1 MNQTSGLIVKGVN
14 PIDNHEISNVVQ
26 GGTFY
31 GEWFPDKNYWFFPF
45 DEQNLL
51 SLRDD
56 LEQKFIDT
64 GIHAV
69 YTEVDVDVEL
79 NESLSKKVID
89 AREEILKNMKSNK
102 RELVK
107 RYGADAEKVMYGR
120 ATNLAKKQIN
130 KMNTE
135 KLRELIKSKLLEAP
149 KKDLNNDGEINSKDY
164 LMARDKAIKA
174 KMGNT
179 NEAEEGDYVSDF
191 IKALEDVKNVF
202 LTKAQNNKIKG
213 PILKAFNEFIDQ
225 IDSLTPQRIKENTT
239 ERSGLMVKDATP
251 EDHEKIREFVD
262 EDDVYHAEEID
273 VDLWFFPEEEE
284 HYDELENWL
293 DSEFNKRGIDASFEG
308 IFTDSLNEEPKLN
321 EAYVPDNI
329 KEFSKRKGV
338 TSLVNKAAGW
348 AEKIGKKITGGTAI
362 GKDYGTLV
370 LDMGY
375 QKGEIRIN
383 IEDGIIELYGEEV
396 NSFPEFKQVYM
407 DENDSKE
414 SESLNEDDWMQ
425 ADDESDMA
433 KSQLISIQS
442 SVSKLMNMIKDND
455 QLDAWVQSKLT
466 KAEDY
471 LDSVSG
477 YLEGESNLAERQLGI
492 KELLY
497 NPNEIH
503 GKYDIGDIVKYKGKD
518 HEVTRVEIDRIY
530 IRPIGTSMLGKPSHF
545 WVKYEDL
552 QEKKSTPN
560 FAKKLAE
567 KLAENEKGWDVE
579 KDTPE
584 IKALMAIADDTSK
597 TPTER
602 DKARQKAY
610 DLRNKMSGGKM
621 EENMSLKK
629 GETVTYDGKK
639 FKVGSFDT
647 EGGANLVYLNNM
659 DGKPAEDHKGSYLK
673 VHTTRV
679 KKSEDLKETVNL
691 KQSKLSSSEYQKAK
705 KLKNFKSSDWKWN
718 KEEDLYTKAVGEIK
732 ENDFAKT
739 LAEKLAKKIKGND

>member
-31 GEWFPDKNYWFFPF
+31 GEWFPDKNHWFFPF

-69 YTEVDVDVEL
+69 YTDVDVEL

-174 KMGNT
+174 KMRTT

-239 ERSGLMVKDATP
+239 ERSGLMVVGATP
-251 EDHEKIREFVD
+251 KDHEAIREFVD
-262 EDDVYHAEEID
+262 EDDVYHAEEVNGD
-273 VDLWFFPEEEE
+273 SWFFPEEEE
-284 HYDELENWL
+284 YYDELEKWL
-293 DSEFNKRGIDASFEG
+293 DSEFNRKGIDARFEG
-308 IFTDSLNEEPKLN
+308 S
-321 EAYVPDNI
+321 V
-329 KEFSKRKGV
+329 
-338 TSLVNKAAGW
+338 
-348 AEKIGKKITGGTAI
+348 
-362 GKDYGTLV
+362 
-370 LDMGY
+370 M
-375 QKGEIRIN
+375 
-383 IEDGIIELYGEEV
+383 
-396 NSFPEFKQVYM
+396 
-407 DENDSKE
+407 
-414 SESLNEDDWMQ
+414 ESLNEDDWMQ

-477 YLEGESNLAERQLGI
+477 YLEGESSLTEN
-492 KELLY
+492 
-497 NPNEIH
+497 
-503 GKYDIGDIVKYKGKD
+503 DVK
-518 HEVTRVEIDRIY
+518 
-530 IRPIGTSMLGKPSHF
+530 
-545 WVKYEDL
+545 
-552 QEKKSTPN
+552 
-560 FAKKLAE
+560 
-567 KLAENEKGWDVE
+567 

-584 IKALMAIADDTSK
+584 IKALMVTADDTSN

-610 DLRNKMSGGKM
+610 DLRNKMSKGKM
-621 EENMSLKK
+621 E
-629 GETVTYDGKK
+629 
-639 FKVGSFDT
+639 
-647 EGGANLVYLNNM
+647 
-659 DGKPAEDHKGSYLK
+659 
-673 VHTTRV
+673 
-679 KKSEDLKETVNL
+679 
-691 KQSKLSSSEYQKAK
+691 
-705 KLKNFKSSDWKWN
+705 
-718 KEEDLYTKAVGEIK
+718 

>member
-1 MNQTSGLIVKGVN
+1 MTQTSGLIVKGVN

-26 GGTFY
+26 SGTFY

-45 DEQNLL
+45 DEQNYA

-69 YTEVDVDVEL
+69 YTEVNVDVEL
-79 NESLSKKVID
+79 NESLSKKVMD
-89 AREEILKNMKSNK
+89 AREKILKNMKSNK

-174 KMGNT
+174 NMGT

-191 IKALEDVKNVF
+191 IKALEDVKSVF
-202 LTKAQNNKIKG
+202 LSKAKNNKIKG
-213 PILKAFNEFIDQ
+213 PILKAFNEFID
-225 IDSLTPQRIKENTT
+225 
-239 ERSGLMVKDATP
+239 
-251 EDHEKIREFVD
+251 
-262 EDDVYHAEEID
+262 EID
-273 VDLWFFPEEEE
+273 RLAPQKLKEDENEYPE
-284 HYDELENWL
+284 L
-293 DSEFNKRGIDASFEG
+293 
-308 IFTDSLNEEPKLN
+308 T

-329 KEFSKRKGV
+329 KEFSKRKGI

-348 AEKIGKKITGGTAI
+348 AEKIGKRITGGTAI
-362 GKDYGTLV
+362 GKNYGTLV

-383 IEDGIIELYGEEV
+383 IEDEIIELYGEEV

-414 SESLNEDDWMQ
+414 SESLNEDDYLQ
-425 ADDESDMA
+425 SDDESDMA

-455 QLDAWVQSKLT
+455 QLDAWVQAKLT

-477 YLEGESNLAERQLGI
+477 YLEGESSL
-492 KELLY
+492 
-497 NPNEIH
+497 
-503 GKYDIGDIVKYKGKD
+503 
-518 HEVTRVEIDRIY
+518 T
-530 IRPIGTSMLGKPSHF
+530 
-545 WVKYEDL
+545 
-552 QEKKSTPN
+552 
-560 FAKKLAE
+560 
-567 KLAENEKGWDVE
+567 ENEKGWDVK

-584 IKALMAIADDTSK
+584 IKALMVTADDTSK
-597 TPTER
+597 TPSER

-610 DLRNKMSGGKM
+610 DLRNKMSKGKM
-621 EENMSLKK
+621 EENVSLRKNDIVIYK
-629 GETVTYDGKK
+629 GKK
-639 FKVGSFDT
+639 FKIGMIENTGDFD
-647 EGGANLVYLNNM
+647 LVYLNTM
-659 DGKPAEDHKGSYLK
+659 DGQPAEGPNGGYLR
-673 VHTTRV
+673 VHA
-679 KKSEDLKETVNL
+679 DGLQ
-691 KQSKLSSSEYQKAK
+691 KQL
-705 KLKNFKSSDWKWN
+705 
-718 KEEDLYTKAVGEIK
+718 K

-739 LAEKLAKKIKGND
+739 LAEKLAKQIKGND

>member
-149 KKDLNNDGEINSKDY
+149 KKDPNNDGEINSKDY

-174 KMGNT
+174 KMKTT

-202 LTKAQNNKIKG
+202 LSKAKNNKIKG

-239 ERSGLMVKDATP
+239 ERSGLMIKDATP

-383 IEDGIIELYGEEV
+383 IEDETIKLYGEEV

-477 YLEGESNLAERQLGI
+477 YLEGESSL
-492 KELLY
+492 
-497 NPNEIH
+497 
-503 GKYDIGDIVKYKGKD
+503 
-518 HEVTRVEIDRIY
+518 T
-530 IRPIGTSMLGKPSHF
+530 
-545 WVKYEDL
+545 
-552 QEKKSTPN
+552 
-560 FAKKLAE
+560 
-567 KLAENEKGWDVE
+567 ENEKGWDVE

-610 DLRNKMSGGKM
+610 DLRSKMSGGKM

-732 ENDFAKT
+732 ELLYNPNEIHGKYDIGDIIKYKGKDHEVTRVEIDRIYIRPTGTSMLGKPSHFWVKYEDLQEKKSTPNFAKE

>member
-1 MNQTSGLIVKGVN
+1 MNQTSGLIVKGIN
-14 PIDNHEISNVVQ
+14 PIDNHEISNVIQ

-45 DEQNLL
+45 DEQNYA

-56 LEQKFIDT
+56 LEQEFIKT

-69 YTEVDVDVEL
+69 YTEVEVEDIWL

-89 AREEILKNMKSNK
+89 AREKILKNMKSNK

-213 PILKAFNEFIDQ
+213 PILKAFNEFIDE
-225 IDSLTPQRIKENTT
+225 IDRLAPQKLKENM
-239 ERSGLMVKDATP
+239 SGESGIMVFGRTP
-251 EDHEKIREFVD
+251 IDNNAIGEFIEEEDYYAEWNREGF
-262 EDDVYHAEEID
+262 
-273 VDLWFFPEEEE
+273 WFFPEQEDS
-284 HYDELENWL
+284 YDDLEKAL
-293 DSEFNKRGIDASFEG
+293 DREFAERGINARFEG
-308 IFTDSLNEEPKLN
+308 IF
-321 EAYVPDNI
+321 
-329 KEFSKRKGV
+329 
-338 TSLVNKAAGW
+338 
-348 AEKIGKKITGGTAI
+348 
-362 GKDYGTLV
+362 
-370 LDMGY
+370 M
-375 QKGEIRIN
+375 
-383 IEDGIIELYGEEV
+383 
-396 NSFPEFKQVYM
+396 
-407 DENDSKE
+407 
-414 SESLNEDDWMQ
+414 ESLNEDDYLQ
-425 ADDESDMA
+425 SDDESDMA

-471 LDSVSG
+471 LNSVEG
-477 YLEGESNLAERQLGI
+477 YLAGEDAQERGLNENMNSSDLLKKVEKVIEAISILKSNTATNSEIPTTSKEGLIRALEAVEEMLDTIAFNIEVDEEDVNRF
-492 KELLY
+492 
-497 NPNEIH
+497 NNE
-503 GKYDIGDIVKYKGKD
+503 GLSKG
-518 HEVTRVEIDRIY
+518 
-530 IRPIGTSMLGKPSHF
+530 F
-545 WVKYEDL
+545 W
-552 QEKKSTPN
+552 
-560 FAKKLAE
+560 AKKI
-567 KLAENEKGWDVE
+567 
-579 KDTPE
+579 P
-584 IKALMAIADDTSK
+584 
-597 TPTER
+597 
-602 DKARQKAY
+602 
-610 DLRNKMSGGKM
+610 GGKM

-639 FKVGSFDT
+639 FKIGSFDT

-679 KKSEDLKETVNL
+679 KKSEDLKE
-691 KQSKLSSSEYQKAK
+691 
-705 KLKNFKSSDWKWN
+705 
-718 KEEDLYTKAVGEIK
+718 
-732 ENDFAKT
+732 NDFAKT
-739 LAEKLAKKIKGND
+739 LAEKLAKQIKGND

>member
-31 GEWFPDKNYWFFPF
+31 GEWFPDKNHWFFPF

-239 ERSGLMVKDATP
+239 ERSGLMVVGATP
-251 EDHEKIREFVD
+251 KDHEAIREFVD
-262 EDDVYHAEEID
+262 EDDVYHAEEVNGD
-273 VDLWFFPEEEE
+273 SWFFPEEEE
-284 HYDELENWL
+284 YYDELEKWL
-293 DSEFNKRGIDASFEG
+293 DSEFNRKGIDARFEG
-308 IFTDSLNEEPKLN
+308 S
-321 EAYVPDNI
+321 V
-329 KEFSKRKGV
+329 
-338 TSLVNKAAGW
+338 
-348 AEKIGKKITGGTAI
+348 
-362 GKDYGTLV
+362 
-370 LDMGY
+370 M
-375 QKGEIRIN
+375 
-383 IEDGIIELYGEEV
+383 
-396 NSFPEFKQVYM
+396 
-407 DENDSKE
+407 
-414 SESLNEDDWMQ
+414 ESLNEDDWMQ

-477 YLEGESNLAERQLGI
+477 YLEGES
-492 KELLY
+492 
-497 NPNEIH
+497 
-503 GKYDIGDIVKYKGKD
+503 
-518 HEVTRVEIDRIY
+518 
-530 IRPIGTSMLGKPSHF
+530 S
-545 WVKYEDL
+545 
-552 QEKKSTPN
+552 
-560 FAKKLAE
+560 
-567 KLAENEKGWDVE
+567 LAENEKDVK

-584 IKALMAIADDTSK
+584 IKALMVTADDTSK

-610 DLRNKMSGGKM
+610 DLRNKMSKGKM
-621 EENMSLKK
+621 E
-629 GETVTYDGKK
+629 
-639 FKVGSFDT
+639 
-647 EGGANLVYLNNM
+647 
-659 DGKPAEDHKGSYLK
+659 
-673 VHTTRV
+673 
-679 KKSEDLKETVNL
+679 
-691 KQSKLSSSEYQKAK
+691 
-705 KLKNFKSSDWKWN
+705 
-718 KEEDLYTKAVGEIK
+718 